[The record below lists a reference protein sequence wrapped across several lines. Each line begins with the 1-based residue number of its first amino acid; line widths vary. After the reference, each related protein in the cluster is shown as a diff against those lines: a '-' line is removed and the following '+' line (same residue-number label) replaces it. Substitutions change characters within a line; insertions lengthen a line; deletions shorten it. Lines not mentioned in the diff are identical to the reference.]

1 MISGSRASKRRN
13 NSARRVLPIR
23 TQTMER
29 EPRSSWCTAKF
40 LRHGYY
46 ARFRSPRTNP
56 RIPGPLQTEVSD
68 VFTLVASRFQLARE
82 RRRELGVTRKR
93 NQAVHRTGWSFC
105 LAANSSTA
113 VMSSGS
119 RYG

>member
-1 MISGSRASKRRN
+1 MISGSPASKRRN

-56 RIPGPLQTEVSD
+56 RIRGPLQTEVSY
-68 VFTLVASRFQLARE
+68 VFGVVA
-82 RRRELGVTRKR
+82 
-93 NQAVHRTGWSFC
+93 
-105 LAANSSTA
+105 
-113 VMSSGS
+113 
-119 RYG
+119 